1 MHVLVLIMMAEV
13 FSLFN
18 IFRANDIHK
27 VRNGKQDSPGRG
39 LSNEFIET
47 SSCELK
53 FWPIIFSDI
62 MI

>member
-1 MHVLVLIMMAEV
+1 MLVLVLIMMAEV

-27 VRNGKQDSPGRG
+27 VRDGKQDNPGRV
-39 LSNEFIET
+39 LSNELIKT

-53 FWPIIFSDI
+53 FEPIFFSDV